1 MRILNSTTGAYSITL
16 VVPLCIQ
23 VLKALQY
30 KLLFATGSK
39 LIATSRNEDSFLKCD
54 YKVTGRLSVG
64 CLVARC
70 EQNQFKWQHIH
81 LLLSAPV
88 INLCSSCCYR
98 RISAYT
104 QTTETEANEP
114 NQGTMSTNAQTHAV
128 KWDYT
133 STGRLYTTLSRAFKQ
148 KKKTIGREKQGKS
161 WSVADY
167 GFLIWDFGVHSKPWA
182 RRRLHSDQQKNA
194 SIQWT
199 KKRTERGLLSLEA
212 RRGAR
217 THNLEIPLILRVRV
231 SRATDCASRA
241 GCS

>member
-1 MRILNSTTGAYSITL
+1 MNLTKELCQLTPKPTQLNGTILLPVAFTQPYL
-16 VVPLCIQ
+16 
-23 VLKALQY
+23 AL
-30 KLLFATGSK
+30 L
-39 LIATSRNEDSFLKCD
+39 N
-54 YKVTGRLSVG
+54 
-64 CLVARC
+64 
-70 EQNQFKWQHIH
+70 
-81 LLLSAPV
+81 
-88 INLCSSCCYR
+88 
-98 RISAYT
+98 
-104 QTTETEANEP
+104 
-114 NQGTMSTNAQTHAV
+114 
-128 KWDYT
+128 
-133 STGRLYTTLSRAFKQ
+133 